1 MLTVKPIQDKQ
12 IQRDICN
19 LCGVIY
25 DEEHFCYGGYK
36 DDILTACCQ
45 FYLNGEYGTID
56 EIAYVPGKEDRE
68 LMILIGMSAISF
80 IDICGVKKVIYT
92 GKSNEFAK
100 ALGFIKNENGI
111 YSLDIVPHK
120 CCGGSH

>member
-12 IQRDICN
+12 EQKDICN
-19 LCGVIY
+19 LCGVKY

-36 DDILTACCQ
+36 EGVLTACCQ

-56 EIAYVPGKEDRE
+56 EIAYVPGHEDKD
-68 LMILIGMSAISF
+68 LVLLIGMSAISF

-92 GKSNEFAK
+92 GNNEEFALS
-100 ALGFIKNENGI
+100 LGFTKNENGVF
-111 YSLDIVPHK
+111 SLNIIPHK
-120 CCGGSH
+120 Y